1 MSALT
6 TSLMGLGMPG
16 QLASIV
22 GITVKSITG
31 VGTAQGGSS
40 PIVYAGDFALLTS
53 AAGATACTIDS
64 SFPVGQSAQVVNI
77 STVTGLLFPPTSG
90 TINGGSANA
99 SVNIPP
105 NVLVEITRTS
115 STAFWVQVGAV
126 TGTGSVVLGGA
137 TDAVTAAAGG
147 GQTNATQLTGV
158 MANVTVVATAAD
170 SVKLPLAQAGMVY
183 LLSNSDAADS
193 MQVFGAGTDTINGV
207 ATATGV
213 AQAAGK
219 SAMYFAVTSAP
230 AGKWL
235 RNLSA

>member
-1 MSALT
+1 MSALAKDLA
-6 TSLMGLGMPG
+6 SLGMPPA
-16 QLASIV
+16 LASRV
-22 GITVKSITG
+22 GITIKSITAT
-31 VGTAQGGSS
+31 GTTQGT
-40 PIVYAGDFALLTS
+40 PKVYAGDYALLTT
-53 AAGATACTIDS
+53 AAGTTACTLDS
-64 SFPVGQSAQVVNI
+64 AFPVGDAAVIANI

-90 TINGGSANA
+90 TLNGGSANA
-99 SVNIPP
+99 SVGIPGGS
-105 NVLVEITRTS
+105 VVTVTRTS
-115 STAFWVQVGAV
+115 PTAFWVEFGPPAPGASAV
-126 TGTGSVVLGGA
+126 ILGGA

-170 SVKLPLAQAGMVY
+170 SVKLPLAQAGMVFM
-183 LLSNSDAADS
+183 LQNSDAADS

-219 SAMYFAVTSAP
+219 SALYFATTSAP
-230 AGKWL
+230 GGKWF